1 MEQARESSDEWSRD
15 QPPVG
20 GHRGRGQA
28 RDGVNLVR
36 LVSLVGWVCSSS
48 AQREAKNS
56 AATLTVDSLDTPS
69 SAPMKSW
76 LVVARSASAPLR
88 LVGHLGWV
96 HQHEAR
102 PVGEPRERMGGRR
115 ERRQRAE
122 ISLSSHENHKAPK
135 GGVEPRYPRPSVL
148 TCTLRSVFPAF
159 QLTSFFSEPW
169 PRSTPSTP
177 GLDTSTPGLSFFFP
191 FFALHVSRFLTSGSW
206 LLPLLVVKAPCAP
219 VPCQCRARGTWS
231 TWSAMRCYEVL

>member
-1 MEQARESSDEWSRD
+1 MEQARESSDEWRFD

-20 GHRGRGQA
+20 GHRGGGQA

-36 LVSLVGWVCSSS
+36 LVSLMGWVCSSR
-48 AQREAKNS
+48 AQKEAKKA

-102 PVGEPRERMGGRR
+102 PV
-115 ERRQRAE
+115 RA
-122 ISLSSHENHKAPK
+122 AP
-135 GGVEPRYPRPSVL
+135 
-148 TCTLRSVFPAF
+148 
-159 QLTSFFSEPW
+159 
-169 PRSTPSTP
+169 
-177 GLDTSTPGLSFFFP
+177 
-191 FFALHVSRFLTSGSW
+191 
-206 LLPLLVVKAPCAP
+206 
-219 VPCQCRARGTWS
+219 
-231 TWSAMRCYEVL
+231 